1 MQYIFLSHDVD
12 WRRQGPPVEH
22 ILERKDRFDSK
33 IFERTKPEDLYRNIP
48 EYIEIEEKL
57 GVRSTFFFR
66 TIYENGNLIDYE
78 DDIKQLQESN
88 WEIGLHTDP
97 TSIDDAEKIRLE
109 KEKLESITKKPIF
122 GNRVHFLNYNSELLN
137 KLEKLDFSYDSSLRH
152 SKDRIDEKEMRYFRN
167 NPVTQNLGS
176 HGMDPSKWI
185 IEFPVTLMDAY
196 LFTHMKIK
204 EDKIIS
210 EFKKTLDISRNLW
223 DGEGLYGGVITVIW
237 HDNVLKMKGG
247 RMYQQILE
255 FLTSQDDVKI
265 MRGIDLVEILK
276 N

>member
-48 EYIEIEEKL
+48 EYMEIEEKL

-137 KLEKLDFSYDSSLRH
+137 KLEKLGFSYYSSLRH

-223 DGEGLYGGVITVIW
+223 DGEGLYGGVITIIW